1 MKIYLTRHGETE
13 WNLMK
18 RMHGHKN
25 ANLTQKGIEEAKKLG
40 ESLEDI
46 EFDIIYSSPIQRA
59 VDTSKY
65 IRGNKNTKII
75 TEDSLKELNFGK
87 WEGMFEKDCS
97 EKYPEQFNNLW
108 YKPEIF
114 EPVEGGE
121 RLQELMKRVEIWFNE
136 IIKKSEYENILIVTH
151 GVVNRAFY
159 TVLKNNPIERF
170 WEKPYILNTA
180 LTIIEIKDNNI
191 EFILEA
197 DTSHLK
203 ELAKNK

>member
-18 RMHGHKN
+18 IMHGHKN
-25 ANLTQKGIEEAKKLG
+25 ANLTPKGIEEAKKLG
-40 ESLEDI
+40 NSLEEI
-46 EFDIIYSSPIQRA
+46 KFDIIYSSPIQRA
-59 VDTSKY
+59 VDTAKY
-65 IRGNKNTKII
+65 IRGNRDTNII
-75 TEDSLKELNFGK
+75 TDEKLKELNFGK
-87 WEGMFEKDCS
+87 WEGMYEKDCS
-97 EKYPEQFNNLW
+97 EIYPEQFNNLW

-121 RLQELMKRVEIWFNE
+121 RLQDLMKRIEEWFYDM
-136 IIKKSEYENILIVTH
+136 IKNSEHENILIVTH

-180 LTIIEIKDNNI
+180 LTVIEVDDEKID
-191 EFILEA
+191 FVLEA
-197 DTSHLK
+197 DISHLTDAVVSK
-203 ELAKNK
+203 

>member
-13 WNLMK
+13 WNLIK
-18 RMHGHKN
+18 KMHGHKN
-25 ANLTQKGIEEAKKLG
+25 ANLTQKGVDAAKKLG
-40 ESLEDI
+40 YSLDDV
-46 EFDIIYSSPIQRA
+46 EFDIIYSSPIERA
-59 VDTSKY
+59 LDTAKY
-65 IRGNKNTKII
+65 IRGNKTTKIA

-97 EKYPEQFNNLW
+97 EEYPEQFNNLW
-108 YKPEIF
+108 YKPEVF

-121 RLQELMKRVEIWFNE
+121 RLQELMQRIEIWFNE
-136 IIKKSEYENILIVTH
+136 NIKNSKYENILIVTH

-159 TVLKNNPIERF
+159 TVLKNNPIEKF
-170 WEKPYILNTA
+170 WEEPYILNTA
-180 LTIIEIKDNNI
+180 LTIIEINENKI

-203 ELAKNK
+203 EFAKNK

>member
-13 WNLMK
+13 WNLTK
-18 RMHGHKN
+18 KMHGHKN
-25 ANLTQKGIEEAKKLG
+25 ANLTEKGVEEAKKLG
-40 ESLEDI
+40 KSLEDI
-46 EFDIIYSSPIQRA
+46 EFDIIYSSPIERA
-59 VDTSKY
+59 LDTAKH
-65 IRGNKNTKII
+65 IKGNKTTEIV

-97 EKYPEQFNNLW
+97 EQYPEQFNNLW
-108 YKPEIF
+108 YKPELF

-121 RLQELMKRVEIWFNE
+121 RLQELMKRIEIWFNE
-136 IIKKSEYENILIVTH
+136 NIKNSKYENILIVTH

-159 TVLKNNPIERF
+159 TVLKNNPIGRF
-170 WEKPYILNTA
+170 WEEPYILNTA
-180 LTIIEIKDNNI
+180 LTIIEINDNNL

-197 DTSHLK
+197 DISHLK

>member
-1 MKIYLTRHGETE
+1 MNIYLTRHGETE
-13 WNLMK
+13 WNLIK
-18 RMHGHKN
+18 KMHGHKN
-25 ANLTQKGIEEAKKLG
+25 ANLTQKGIEEAKRLG

-46 EFDIIYSSPIQRA
+46 EFDIIYTSPIQRA
-59 VDTSKY
+59 VDTSTY
-65 IRGNKNTKII
+65 IRGNKDTEII
-75 TEDSLKELNFGK
+75 PQESLKELNFGV

-97 EKYPEQFNNLW
+97 EKYPEQFSNLW

-121 RLQELMKRVEIWFNE
+121 RLQDLMKRIEIWFNE
-136 IIKKSEYENILIVTH
+136 NIKNAEYENVLIVTH

-180 LTIIEIKDNNI
+180 LTIIELNNDKI